1 MYSRYPSGFTGF
13 KVIEKPKFLHPIY
26 PILALAA
33 PTMICNPVTHDGMV
47 SRSRKPN
54 MIRLSGK
61 VSGSLSHRL
70 LLGRS
75 FRIIIVNQRTHRA
88 IIRAAPTG
96 VPAAQVERDD
106 IARR

>member
-1 MYSRYPSGFTGF
+1 
-13 KVIEKPKFLHPIY
+13 
-26 PILALAA
+26 
-33 PTMICNPVTHDGMV
+33 
-47 SRSRKPN
+47 
-54 MIRLSGK
+54 MIRLPGK

-106 IARR
+106 IARRRFTDIGGNIANVESKLTNVLPQFSV